1 MYIPKHFGAPSDEAI
16 EVLIKT
22 FPLANLLTA
31 CADEPSGWT
40 VNPVPVG
47 LFEPLAKGSRL
58 WAHVARANPLWEGL
72 ADQPQAILM
81 FNGPSAYITPN
92 AYPSKQA
99 THRVVPTY
107 NYTAVQLTGRLT
119 VHHDAAVKQ
128 DIVERLTNYHE
139 REQPVPWSINE
150 APADYLQAMLKAIV
164 GLEFTVETTQAKWK
178 VSQNRPTADQQG
190 VIADLERRQD
200 LAATAQMAALVRQ
213 TTS

>member
-16 EVLIKT
+16 EALIKT

-31 CADEPSGWT
+31 CADEPLGWA

-47 LFEPLAKGSRL
+47 LFEPLAMGSRL

-72 ADQPQAILM
+72 ADQPQALLM

-119 VHHDAAVKQ
+119 VHHDAAMKH
-128 DIVERLTNYHE
+128 DIVERLTKYHE
-139 REQPVPWSINE
+139 REQPVPWSVNE

-164 GLEFTVETTQAKWK
+164 GLEFTVETIQAKWK
-178 VSQNRPTADQQG
+178 VSQNRPTADQEG

-200 LAATAQMAALVRQ
+200 LAAAAQMAALVRQ